1 MGRKNKGFS
10 SSVAYGKKGAA
21 AACFFGRGNPCSNFL
36 RREASSSPPFR
47 PGRRRQIFEAT
58 LEEGQNGKNTTPGN
72 VFHLSLPG
80 RHGVAM
86 GSLFTPVQG
95 IPTFVAKGQSKKKD
109 VFGSSCFPPR
119 AGCVDWYRPLSLKE
133 RERPT
138 AQEME
143 RKVIVCWC
151 CSSSSSFALFAL
163 VSPSGNAGSFDSQ
176 ENPTDRPA
184 MD

>member
-1 MGRKNKGFS
+1 M
-10 SSVAYGKKGAA
+10 GKKG
-21 AACFFGRGNPCSNFL
+21 
-36 RREASSSPPFR
+36 
-47 PGRRRQIFEAT
+47 RRRRAFLGGEIHAAIFCDVRHLLPPPLFARD
-58 LEEGQNGKNTTPGN
+58 GGGRFSRRPWKRGKNGKNTTPGN

-95 IPTFVAKGQSKKKD
+95 IPTFVAKGQSKKD
-109 VFGSSCFPPR
+109 VFGRSCFPPR
-119 AGCVDWYRPLSLKE
+119 AGCVDWYRPLSPKE
-133 RERPT
+133 RERAT

-176 ENPTDRPA
+176 ENPTYRPA

>member
-1 MGRKNKGFS
+1 M
-10 SSVAYGKKGAA
+10 GKKGRRRRAFLGGEIHAA
-21 AACFFGRGNPCSNFL
+21 IFCDVRHLLPP
-36 RREASSSPPFR
+36 SPPLPFR

-58 LEEGQNGKNTTPGN
+58 LEEGENGKNTTPGN

-95 IPTFVAKGQSKKKD
+95 IPTFVAKGQSKKD
-109 VFGSSCFPPR
+109 VFGRSCFPPR
-119 AGCVDWYRPLSLKE
+119 AGCVDWYRPLSPKE
-133 RERPT
+133 RERAT

-163 VSPSGNAGSFDSQ
+163 VSPSENAGSFDSQ